1 MWIVALAPWLV
12 LNCVVDVAD
21 AFQVAPGIGRIKK
34 LQQPTR
40 NVIITISATESDES
54 STEDVLDKFALP
66 LEFKKIDTSTEL
78 SSSPSPSSSSD
89 EVTQT
94 DTTTNAA
101 SFTPSP
107 DTPLANKYYLKLQE
121 AKKGVASEGGTVSEV
136 ISSETTETSQ
146 TPRPGRYTDFGIASE
161 QDLPINA
168 DKVSAQQS
176 EIVVAPTTKLRGF
189 TDLNIRPSR
198 DIKVGIE
205 GKENNAINS
214 PSETKPL
221 SSQNNGKTS
230 ADAADKADTTPP
242 EDAKDTTETDITKSS
257 DAVSSGEMEEKITDA
272 SSPHAT
278 SDIKEERTSPSLTT
292 DSQPSSSELIKTQPI
307 SPLNQLTLPI
317 KMEVETYGLL
327 PLIIIGVSVS
337 LALGV
342 YMKQDDDG
350 NNDKESGEED
360 SKNLLEKVKDAG
372 TAGAISYALW
382 EAAFWGISF
391 VACLGTFK
399 QVSGHW
405 PDFSSSEDAKQLGLE
420 VFAFVNVARLAVPLR
435 IGLALATVP
444 FVEENI
450 LRRFQS
456 GEQSLS
462 ENDEYNEEV
471 SESEQVEMTPS
482 SDNIQS
488 SLYGKV
494 DQAEQVSTISNME
507 NRLNRMETE
516 ASPIT
521 SKATENINVGIDPS
535 LLTKQGNIEDYCEPG
550 RVNNECSESV
560 KDYLDS
566 LASTGA
572 VATDEEAKVIVK
584 YLDSLSSNVTP
595 IGSRGTRGTA
605 FTNYLDALS
614 TGYVAPPSSAAAVK
628 TYLDVL
634 NSESSEPDNND
645 TGEGNESMEQK
656 ARELEERLSRLESSI
671 DGLPNDISSKLIAAM
686 ASQDKKIQDEMN
698 KISALLVEGKT
709 IDKDL

>member
-1 MWIVALAPWLV
+1 MWIVALIPWLV
-12 LNCVVDVAD
+12 LNYVVVVVD
-21 AFQVAPGIGRIKK
+21 AFQPVAPLGRIKK
-34 LQQPTR
+34 LQQPRR
-40 NVIITISATESDES
+40 NIIIKISATESDVS

-66 LEFKKIDTSTEL
+66 LEFKKIDTSAES
-78 SSSPSPSSSSD
+78 SSSPASTSVSDD
-89 EVTQT
+89 EVP
-94 DTTTNAA
+94 DTTNAA
-101 SFTPSP
+101 GSFTPSP

-121 AKKGVASEGGTVSEV
+121 AKRGVSSEGNTVSETTA
-136 ISSETTETSQ
+136 ETAETSQ
-146 TPRPGRYTDFGIASE
+146 APPPTPPTPLRPGRYTDFGIASE

-168 DKVSAQQS
+168 EVTAQQS
-176 EIVVAPTTKLRGF
+176 EIVAAPTTKLRGF

-205 GKENNAINS
+205 RPKENTAMQS
-214 PSETKPL
+214 SSSADETKPDDA
-221 SSQNNGKTS
+221 NIVETTHTTKTS
-230 ADAADKADTTPP
+230 DALS
-242 EDAKDTTETDITKSS
+242 E
-257 DAVSSGEMEEKITDA
+257 SGKMEEKVTTEA
-272 SSPHAT
+272 STPPSK
-278 SDIKEERTSPSLTT
+278 SDIKEEESTTPSPS
-292 DSQPSSSELIKTQPI
+292 SSSSSELIKTQPI
-307 SPLNQLTLPI
+307 SPLNTLTLPTNSD
-317 KMEVETYGLL
+317 VETYGLL
-327 PLIIIGVSVS
+327 PLIIIGISVS
-337 LALGV
+337 LAIGV
-342 YMKQDDDG
+342 YMNQ
-350 NNDKESGEED
+350 NNDVNDDKVSGEED
-360 SKNLLEKVKDAG
+360 SKSLLEKVKDAG

-391 VACLGTFK
+391 VVCLGSYR
-399 QVSGHW
+399 QVTGHW
-405 PDFSSSEDAKQLGLE
+405 PDLSSSEDAKQLGLE

-462 ENDEYNEEV
+462 ENDEYNNGEV
-471 SESEQVEMTPS
+471 LQSEQVEMTPLI
-482 SDNIQS
+482 DNIQPS
-488 SLYGKV
+488 SYDNMG
-494 DQAEQVSTISNME
+494 QAEEVVLLNASATSNVDRIE
-507 NRLNRMETE
+507 SASALSLN
-516 ASPIT
+516 A
-521 SKATENINVGIDPS
+521 GIDPN
-535 LLTKQGNIEDYCEPG
+535 LLLKKKQGNIEDYCEPG
-550 RVNNECSESV
+550 RVNDECSESV

-595 IGSRGTRGTA
+595 SDSTGTRGTA

-634 NSESSEPDNND
+634 SSESSEPDNND
-645 TGEGNESMEQK
+645 TGEGNASMEQK
-656 ARELEERLSRLESSI
+656 ALELEERLNRLESSI

-686 ASQDKKIQDEMN
+686 ANQDKKIQDEMN